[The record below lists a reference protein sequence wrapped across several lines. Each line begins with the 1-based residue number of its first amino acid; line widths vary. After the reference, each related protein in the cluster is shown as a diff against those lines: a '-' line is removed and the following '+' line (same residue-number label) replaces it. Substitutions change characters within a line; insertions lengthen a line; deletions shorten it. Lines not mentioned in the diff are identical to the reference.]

1 MTFSLHPPVTI
12 AETLRAV
19 NALTDEAFTELRWAL
34 LSGESLEAC
43 AGWEHVKH
51 LRLEGRTGA
60 LLFLLVSDHRL
71 VALATTPLLDALTEY
86 ADGGNWTDM
95 VYDSRLQRDV
105 TFRYDEVWQGEKH
118 GHTIARRA
126 VAEWKEKHGERK

>member
-1 MTFSLHPPVTI
+1 MTPFALHPPVTL

-19 NALTDEAFTELRWAL
+19 TALTDEAFTELRWAL
-34 LSGESLEAC
+34 LSGDSLESC

-51 LRLEGRTGA
+51 LHLDSRTGA
-60 LLFLLVSDHRL
+60 LVFLLASDHRL
-71 VALATTPLLDALTEY
+71 ITLAATPLLDALKEY
-86 ADGGNWTDM
+86 ADGGAWTDM

-105 TFRYDEVWQGEKH
+105 TFRYDEVWQGGKH

-126 VAEWKEKHGERK
+126 VAEWKERHGK